1 VRENAFDS
9 LRRIRT
15 VTETLV
21 ALLALLGI
29 AFCCGASEP
38 LQSSEARAAFERGE
52 FARAAE
58 LFGREAAERPSV
70 AAFHNL
76 GTAQWQLGQ
85 VGPAVLSWERALW
98 LYPFAKAPSAS
109 LEFARYEAQ
118 LEAPA
123 PRWHE
128 AASKW
133 LPRDAWA
140 WLAAGAFWTAASL
153 WLLPGVLGWRQRDW
167 SNAAAAGCLGVF
179 VLTLPAMAGVNSRT
193 QIAVVL
199 DAATPLKLTPT
210 REGQVVT
217 RLPAGEM
224 VRVQRT
230 RDTHLLVRLG
240 GGTTG
245 WVEAARVGKMSN
257 DE

>member
-1 VRENAFDS
+1 MKASAISHNCRGP
-9 LRRIRT
+9 
-15 VTETLV
+15 LV
-21 ALLALLGI
+21 LALAVLTLLGI
-29 AFCCGASEP
+29 TFCCGASEA
-38 LQSSEARAAFERGE
+38 SGARAAFERGE

-58 LFGREAAERPSV
+58 LFEKEAVARPSV

-98 LYPFAKAPSAS
+98 LDPFAKAPSAS

-118 LEAPA
+118 LETPVT
-123 PRWHE
+123 RWHE

-140 WLAAGAFWTAASL
+140 WLAAGAFWTAAAA

-179 VLTLPAMAGVNSRT
+179 VLTLPAMAGIHSRT
-193 QIAVVL
+193 HLAVVL
-199 DAATPLKLTPT
+199 DAATSLKLTPT

-230 RDTHLLVRLG
+230 RGTHLLVRLG